1 MTQLRRCMTRGNAV
15 GAADA
20 VWVLRARGWTWA
32 EIGEV
37 LGISRQAAHRR
48 WADRAGKEPR
58 PLRRRQPKSWWDGW
72 SSARSLRESE
82 ATEPSRSLGPVR
94 PVQAHAEVLGQ
105 APSESASEKNARTP
119 RTAARPQRRAEPG
132 RGPGTT
138 QRPGP
143 PPPARGTPG
152 TRDVAG
158 RRERPGPHSLGAKS
172 SATRDASPKS
182 DITTG
187 NEACPACGELVDR
200 EDREF
205 HAVCEHGFS
214 RWADLVEYD
223 PDE

>member
-72 SSARSLRESE
+72 SSARSLREPK
-82 ATEPSRSLGPVR
+82 ATEPSRSLAPVR
-94 PVQAHAEVLGQ
+94 KLQAHAKLAGQ
-105 APSESASEKNARTP
+105 PPCPSASPVGQKLRTIRPVVP
-119 RTAARPQRRAEPG
+119 RLAAARQA
-132 RGPGTT
+132 GTT

-143 PPPARGTPG
+143 HPPAQRTPG
-152 TRDVAG
+152 TTDVAG
-158 RRERPGPHSLGAKS
+158 QKERPGPHRGRPKS
-172 SATRDASPKS
+172 SRTRDVSLES
-182 DITTG
+182 DIT
-187 NEACPACGELVDR
+187 CPVCGELVDR
-200 EDREF
+200 EHREF